1 MELLKREGTFE
12 RISVWS
18 EFQCDLES
26 EERIVNVIQF
36 ALGKKI
42 ECHWNILSRKI
53 IWSGFYIHCKNYTW
67 IDNF

>member
-36 ALGKKI
+36 VLGKK
-42 ECHWNILSRKI
+42 
-53 IWSGFYIHCKNYTW
+53 
-67 IDNF
+67 